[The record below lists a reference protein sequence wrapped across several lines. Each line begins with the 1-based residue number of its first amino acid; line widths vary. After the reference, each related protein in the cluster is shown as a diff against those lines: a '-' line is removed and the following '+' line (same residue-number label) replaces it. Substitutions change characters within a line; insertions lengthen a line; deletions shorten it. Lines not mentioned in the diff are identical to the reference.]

1 LKPASIPQLARLA
14 SASEKVDGSHLS
26 GHFMSRRVVITG
38 LGLVSPLGNSP
49 EKLWSAL
56 SAGRSGVAELQS
68 IPAGALPTRFGAEAR
83 DFTGAIED
91 FGPLDKGMSRNIKKN
106 LKVMCREMQFGI
118 AVAQLALANS
128 RLSLDA
134 TNRDRV
140 GCIYGA
146 DYMLTVP
153 QEFTAGIR
161 ACLDDRGRFD
171 FGKWAEKGIPSVEPL
186 WLLKYLPNL
195 PAAHI
200 AIFNDLHGPNNSI
213 TMREAS
219 SNLAVAE
226 AAMTIQRGHAD
237 VMLAGATGTK
247 VHPTRSIHVITQE
260 EIAAGDGD
268 PARLSR
274 PFDKDRA
281 GAVMGEGAAALVLEE
296 LEHAQSRGATILG
309 EVIGQAASAVS
320 DKNAQGDYCTAFRN
334 VYSQSLLRARLH
346 ADDIGHVN
354 AHGLATRR
362 CDAEEAQA
370 IAEVFS
376 GRKSP
381 VPVTSAKSYFG
392 NLGAGSG
399 MVELIA
405 SVLALSHGRLF
416 RTLNYDTPDPEC
428 PANVVK
434 THDVPAGDSFISA
447 NISPQGQASAVV
459 VRKLLS

>member
-1 LKPASIPQLARLA
+1 
-14 SASEKVDGSHLS
+14 
-26 GHFMSRRVVITG
+26 MSRRVVITG

-49 EKLWSAL
+49 EQFWSAL
-56 SAGRSGVAELQS
+56 RAGNSGVAELKS
-68 IPAGALPTRFGAEAR
+68 VPGDALPTRFGAEAR
-83 DFTGAIED
+83 EFTGAIED
-91 FGPLDKGMSRNIKKN
+91 FGPLDKAMSRNIKKN

-118 AVAQLALANS
+118 AVAQLALAHS
-128 RLSLDA
+128 RLALDA
-134 TNRDRV
+134 ANRDRI

-161 ACLDDRGRFD
+161 ACLDERGKFD
-171 FGKWAEKGIPSVEPL
+171 FSKWAEKGIPSVEPL

-226 AAMTIQRGHAD
+226 AVMTIRRGHAD
-237 VMLAGATGTK
+237 VILAGATGTK
-247 VHPTRSIHVITQE
+247 VHPTRSIHVVTQE
-260 EIAAGDGD
+260 EIATGDGD
-268 PARLSR
+268 PATLSR
-274 PFDKDRA
+274 PFDRDRT
-281 GAVMGEGAAALVLEE
+281 GAVMGEGAAAIMLEE

-309 EVIGQAASAVS
+309 EVIGFAASAVC
-320 DKNAQGDYCTAFRN
+320 DQNAHGKYSAAFRN
-334 VYSQSLLRARLH
+334 VYSQSLASAGLGPG
-346 ADDIGHVN
+346 DIGHVN
-354 AHGLATRR
+354 AHGLGSRR

-370 IAEVFS
+370 IAEVFP

-405 SVLALSHGRLF
+405 SVLALAQGRLF
-416 RTLNYDTPDPEC
+416 RTLNYETPDPEC
-428 PANVVK
+428 PVNVVK
-434 THDVPAGDSFISA
+434 NDDVPAGDSFISA
-447 NISPQGQASAVV
+447 NVSPQGQASAVV